1 MTLGKIDF
9 NSNAVDWAKMDGL
22 IPAVVQDAACL
33 RVLMLGYMNQ
43 TALQQTIDTGL
54 VTFYSRSKQRLWQK
68 GEESGHVLALRS
80 LHLDCDGDGLLILA
94 DPKGPTCHLG
104 TRTCWGDGV
113 GDPSVAV
120 LAELQALV
128 HQRRL
133 SPELNSYTTRLF
145 ADGLTRIAQKVG
157 EEGVETALAAATHA
171 DNLADETADLLY
183 HLLVLL
189 EASPTDLQQVL
200 TILHQRMQ
208 AN

>member
-1 MTLGKIDF
+1 
-9 NSNAVDWAKMDGL
+9 
-22 IPAVVQDAACL
+22 
-33 RVLMLGYMNQ
+33 
-43 TALQQTIDTGL
+43 
-54 VTFYSRSKQRLWQK
+54 
-68 GEESGHVLALRS
+68 
-80 LHLDCDGDGLLILA
+80 
-94 DPKGPTCHLG
+94 
-104 TRTCWGDGV
+104 V